1 MKKQSRN
8 SQKVQTSKPSKER
21 TGIDRL
27 YKYTGARKVSY
38 YYQYPDGTS
47 ETLSSATLGDRAA
60 LAEAERTAK
69 RKALDIQQGQIV
81 AGSVAEVIARFEDD
95 IAPTHYL
102 DQSKD
107 GKAVRASTYK
117 NLKAFF
123 GKMAPATLKT
133 VHGYQYLDARAKAGP
148 PQRQTKSCR

>member
-1 MKKQSRN
+1 MRSILRACQKWPERTTTRKWVSPMKKQSRN

-81 AGSVAEVIARFEDD
+81 AGSVDEVIARF
-95 IAPTHYL
+95 
-102 DQSKD
+102 
-107 GKAVRASTYK
+107 
-117 NLKAFF
+117 
-123 GKMAPATLKT
+123 
-133 VHGYQYLDARAKAGP
+133 
-148 PQRQTKSCR
+148 